1 MALDREQREPR
12 RLGVHHRGFVDRRI
26 VNDALR
32 HLATAKRSQDDTLDL
47 DARPPEAP
55 GSALDLNG

>member
-1 MALDREQREPR
+1 VILNLLEPAAPALAAGDH
-12 RLGVHHRGFVDRRI
+12 LVGRRI

-32 HLATAKRSQDDTLDL
+32 YLATAKRTQDDTLDL
-47 DARPPEAP
+47 DSRSPEAP